1 MTFESLKKPSEF
13 SKVYKRGKSFAD
25 KNIVVYYMPNQLGI
39 TRVGFS
45 ISKKVGNSVVRN
57 RVRRL
62 IRESFR
68 VNFEF
73 VGTYDIIFV
82 ARVRS
87 SEVEY
92 HEMTKSLKYIFRK
105 ISISWYKKVYYYEDN
120 FDINNQILS
129 EIYLTIVG
137 R

>member
-25 KNIVVYYMPNQLGI
+25 KNIVVYYLPNQLGV
-39 TRVGFS
+39 TRIGFS

-57 RVRRL
+57 RVRRR

-68 VNFEF
+68 LNFSGF
-73 VGTYDIIFV
+73 GGYDLIFV

-87 SEVEY
+87 NQADYSEL
-92 HEMTKSLKYIFRK
+92 TKSLKYIFRK
-105 ISISWYKKVYYYEDN
+105 IS
-120 FDINNQILS
+120 L
-129 EIYLTIVG
+129 
-137 R
+137 

>member
-25 KNIVVYYMPNQLGI
+25 KNIVVYYMPNQLGF

-68 VNFEF
+68 VNFESF
-73 VGTYDIIFV
+73 GSYDFIFV

-92 HEMTKSLKYIFRK
+92 HEITKSLKYIFKK
-105 ISISWYKKVYYYEDN
+105 IS
-120 FDINNQILS
+120 LS
-129 EIYLTIVG
+129 
-137 R
+137 

>member
-73 VGTYDIIFV
+73 FGTYDIIFV

-87 SEVEY
+87 NGVEY

-105 ISISWYKKVYYYEDN
+105 ISISWCKKAYKN
-120 FDINNQILS
+120 
-129 EIYLTIVG
+129 EIYFNTFD
-137 R
+137 

>member
-68 VNFEF
+68 VNFDF

-87 SEVEY
+87 SGVEY

-105 ISISWYKKVYYYEDN
+105 ISIS
-120 FDINNQILS
+120 
-129 EIYLTIVG
+129 
-137 R
+137 

>member
-1 MTFESLKKPSEF
+1 MAFNSLKKPSEF
-13 SKVYKRGKSFAD
+13 SKVYKRGKSYAD
-25 KNIVVYYMPNQLGI
+25 KNLVVYYLPNQLQI

-68 VNFEF
+68 LNYADMI
-73 VGTYDIIFV
+73 GYDIVFI

-87 SEVEY
+87 NQVDY
-92 HEMTKSLKYIFRK
+92 HEITRSIKYIFKK
-105 ISISWYKKVYYYEDN
+105 IDLE
-120 FDINNQILS
+120 
-129 EIYLTIVG
+129 
-137 R
+137 

>member
-1 MTFESLKKPSEF
+1 MAFNSLKKPSEF
-13 SKVYKRGKSFAD
+13 SKVYKRGKSYAD
-25 KNIVVYYMPNQLGI
+25 KNLVVYYLPNQLQI

-68 VNFEF
+68 LNYENLI
-73 VGTYDIIFV
+73 GYDIVFI

-87 SEVEY
+87 NQVDY
-92 HEMTKSLKYIFRK
+92 HEITRSIKYIFKK
-105 ISISWYKKVYYYEDN
+105 I
-120 FDINNQILS
+120 DIK
-129 EIYLTIVG
+129 
-137 R
+137 

>member
-68 VNFEF
+68 VNFDF

-87 SEVEY
+87 SGVEY

-120 FDINNQILS
+120 FDIDNQILS

>member
-25 KNIVVYYMPNQLGI
+25 KNIVVYYLPNTLGK
-39 TRVGFS
+39 TRIGFS

-57 RVRRL
+57 RVRRR

-68 VNFEF
+68 LNFSGF
-73 VGTYDIIFV
+73 DGYDLIFV

-87 SEVEY
+87 NQVDYNEL
-92 HEMTKSLKYIFRK
+92 TKSLKYIFRK
-105 ISISWYKKVYYYEDN
+105 IS
-120 FDINNQILS
+120 L
-129 EIYLTIVG
+129 
-137 R
+137 

>member
-87 SEVEY
+87 NEVEY

-120 FDINNQILS
+120 FDIDNQILS

>member
-1 MTFESLKKPSEF
+1 MIFESLKKPSEF

-25 KNIVVYYMPNQLGI
+25 KNIVVYYLPNQLGM

-45 ISKKVGNSVVRN
+45 ISKKVGNSVTRN

-62 IRESFR
+62 IKESFR
-68 VNFEF
+68 VNFENID
-73 VGTYDIIFV
+73 GYDIVFV

-87 SEVEY
+87 NQVDY

-105 ISISWYKKVYYYEDN
+105 
-120 FDINNQILS
+120 LS
-129 EIYLTIVG
+129 L
-137 R
+137 

>member
-39 TRVGFS
+39 TRIGFS

-68 VNFEF
+68 VNFNSF
-73 VGTYDIIFV
+73 GGYDIIFV

-87 SEVEY
+87 SQVDY
-92 HEMTKSLKYIFRK
+92 HEISRSLKYIFKK
-105 ISISWYKKVYYYEDN
+105 I
-120 FDINNQILS
+120 QIK
-129 EIYLTIVG
+129 
-137 R
+137 